1 MQDENNLQGVSSARP
16 TEKDIVMSRA
26 VYSLAKKNSVNEKTA
41 RLITISFSVGLVHQL
56 EEIGWVD
63 HDLDS

>member
-1 MQDENNLQGVSSARP
+1 
-16 TEKDIVMSRA
+16 MSRA

-41 RLITISFSVGLVHQL
+41 RLITISFSVSLVHQL

-63 HDLDS
+63 HDLDR